1 MVLIQ
6 IIIVIF
12 ALFAL
17 SRAYLRFKDN
27 ALTKTEFLFWTA
39 VWLGVMTVSFTP
51 NLTTTVSNLFGIG
64 RGMDLITYMSII
76 ILFYLI
82 FRVYV
87 KTENL
92 EKNLTKLIRQMALD
106 EDKEKKKNK

>member
-1 MVLIQ
+1 MELIQ

-27 ALTKTEFLFWTA
+27 ALTKTEFLFWIV
-39 VWLGVMTVSFTP
+39 VWLAVITVSFIP
-51 NLTTTVSNLFGIG
+51 NLTTRVSNLFGIG

-87 KTENL
+87 KTESL
-92 EKNLTKLIRQMALD
+92 EKNITKLIREIALD
-106 EDKEKKKNK
+106 EDKEKKKNE